1 MNIKAKIGTKR
12 SSPRRIAQEIVSLSD
27 HKRKEILSTLDTETR
42 IQVIEQMVSVKV
54 KAARFGKHLANIAAG
69 IDKERTKNNV

>member
-1 MNIKAKIGTKR
+1 MNIKAKVGTKR

-42 IQVIEQMVSVKV
+42 IQVIEQMVSVKIR
-54 KAARFGKHLANIAAG
+54 AARFGKHLANIAG
-69 IDKERTKNNV
+69 NIDKERTKDNV